1 MLRFNVNHREE
12 HVERCSGIIGIPI
25 QANQPNQ
32 VSIAAVSIVG
42 LLNLVNVHSGQTILR
57 SLFALTFSSSSRC
70 CFAQK
75 TTEIVGKITR
85 LATRAI
91 RTLRTPLLRHL

>member
-12 HVERCSGIIGIPI
+12 HVERCSGIIGMPI

-42 LLNLVNVHSGQTILR
+42 LLNLVNVHSGQTISRFLYT
-57 SLFALTFSSSSRC
+57 LMFSSSSRR
-70 CFAQK
+70 CFADRK
-75 TTEIVGKITR
+75 SVV
-85 LATRAI
+85 
-91 RTLRTPLLRHL
+91 